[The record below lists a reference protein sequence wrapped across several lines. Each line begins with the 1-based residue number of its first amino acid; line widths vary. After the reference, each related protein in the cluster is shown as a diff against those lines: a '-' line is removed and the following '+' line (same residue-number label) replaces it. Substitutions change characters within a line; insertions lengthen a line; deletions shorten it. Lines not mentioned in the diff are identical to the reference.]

1 MTNNISLIKIK
12 SFLSWRGLF
21 PLCHS
26 LSPFCHSRILLCHS
40 REGGNP
46 SFQSLR
52 RTPSHVIARERN
64 DRSNLNLSGFSL
76 IELMVAVVILAMAI
90 LGIFQAY
97 SVGFMGIADARDR
110 TVATNYLQ
118 ESIEDFKNKDFNQ
131 VKNEPITPIPNTK
144 FSRGTYVLN
153 LEVMDGVVTLKKV
166 ITQVRWINRKGNIET
181 EKVSTIIYNK
191 PDTSEVGEAATE
203 LVLYAESYY
212 TILPEYNVNL
222 IAEIKDENGNI
233 YNWNGTI
240 EFSVTTDPVNTP
252 PVGSLNSSSAPAV
265 NGIASCIFTAV
276 SGDNVE
282 GTEKIQASATVDG
295 NVLTDTVN
303 IRVTTGPVGIV
314 IEPASEGDRI
324 LAAGVGIESNINL
337 YVVKAD
343 YETLVEYS
351 SPITLSAIGPGTLSD
366 TTISSVPTDGTSF
379 IVTSNNTPGI
389 VEITASAPDLDLGY
403 TEIIFTGEPASI
415 IITPEKNA
423 VYPDEEIDITV
434 MIVDGNNYPV
444 EYTGNVNLS
453 ADPNYGN
460 FGTSTLSF
468 TSSSFMSTTFTAN
481 GDAPVGETITLQAE
495 SYELTDSA
503 DLIILSS
510 LTPTY
515 LDIFAFPF
523 GIDLNIGGSSTITAK
538 VYDINGNDIVTT
550 YNTPI
555 TFYSKIGV
563 EDFGTFSNNIIT
575 PTEGEAV
582 TELSSYTA
590 GTATITASSG
600 DLILRPEGGR
610 QVVFY
615 QSAHHIELS
624 ADPLSI
630 QADGHETSIITATV
644 CDVNGNKVANYNKNG
659 DKSITLTTTKGGFPN
674 NGNLTTIS
682 SNSFDEGQILVEF
695 LSMETGTAEVT
706 ALSSDGLEDNG
717 SIPIELTGE
726 VPTVVTLGEV
736 TNQDD
741 YLISFDITVTG
752 SPLYLEEIKVEWDN
766 SNAPLDEIIIYSPYP
781 LDENPLTINTYDSY
795 SPCTKSGISKT
806 LVTTGVT
813 NIGLNFRNGVSKMKQ
828 KNITVTFTDED
839 TSTYAVSFRVPN
851 M

>member
-1 MTNNISLIKIK
+1 
-12 SFLSWRGLF
+12 
-21 PLCHS
+21 
-26 LSPFCHSRILLCHS
+26 
-40 REGGNP
+40 
-46 SFQSLR
+46 
-52 RTPSHVIARERN
+52 
-64 DRSNLNLSGFSL
+64 
-76 IELMVAVVILAMAI
+76 MVAAVILALAI
-90 LGIFQAY
+90 FGIFQAY

-131 VKNEPITPIPNTK
+131 VKNEPITSIPNTK

-191 PDTSEVGEAATE
+191 PDTSEVGVAATE
-203 LVLYAESYY
+203 LLLYAESYY
-212 TILPEYNVNL
+212 TILPEYDVNL

-240 EFSVTTDPVNTP
+240 EFSVITDPANSP

-366 TTISSVPTDGTSF
+366 TTIPSVPTDGTSF
-379 IVTSNNTPGI
+379 IITSDNTPGI

-403 TEIIFTGEPASI
+403 TEITFTGEPASI
-415 IITPEKNA
+415 IIDPEKNGI
-423 VYPDEEIDITV
+423 YPDEEIDITV

-444 EYTGNVNLS
+444 QYTGNVNLS
-453 ADPNYGN
+453 ADPNYGS

-468 TSSSFMSTTFTAN
+468 TSSSSMSTTFTAN
-481 GDAPVGETITLQAE
+481 GDAPVGDTITLQAE
-495 SYELTDSA
+495 SYGLTGSA

-510 LTPTY
+510 LTPNY

-523 GIDLNIGGSSTITAK
+523 GIDLNIGGSSTVTAK
-538 VYDINGNDIVTT
+538 VYDINGSEIVTT
-550 YNTPI
+550 YKTPI

-563 EDFGTFSNNIIT
+563 DDFGMFSDNIIT

-582 TELSSYTA
+582 TELSSSIA

-600 DLILRPEGGR
+600 DLILRPAEGFI
-610 QVVFY
+610 VVFY
-615 QSAHHIELS
+615 NSADHIELS
-624 ADPLSI
+624 ADPTSI
-630 QADGHETSIITATV
+630 AADGHETSIITATV
-644 CDVNGNKVANYNKNG
+644 CDLDGNEVANYNKDG
-659 DKSITLTTTKGGFPN
+659 DKSIIFTTNIGGFPKN
-674 NGNLTTIS
+674 SNLNTIV
-682 SNSFDEGQILVEF
+682 SNSFDEGQISVEF
-695 LSMETGTAEVT
+695 LSTETGTAEVT
-706 ALSSDGLEDNG
+706 ASSIDDPLVEDGSVL
-717 SIPIELTGE
+717 IYITGE